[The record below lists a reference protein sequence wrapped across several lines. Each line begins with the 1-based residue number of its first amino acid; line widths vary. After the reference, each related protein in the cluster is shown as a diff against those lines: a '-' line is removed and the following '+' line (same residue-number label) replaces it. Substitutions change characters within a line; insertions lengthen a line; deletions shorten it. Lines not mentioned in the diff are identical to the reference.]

1 MVLKLFV
8 FHIHHP
14 EKLKRQNLKTQMLIS
29 GRNSEIENPSI
40 LLTMTRL
47 LIKKK
52 NTLQKDQWSQSHIPA
67 TDLKILT
74 QLQN

>member
-29 GRNSEIENPSI
+29 GRSCEIENPSI
-40 LLTMTRL
+40 LLSVTRL

-52 NTLQKDQWSQSHIPA
+52 THVAERSVITKPHSCYRS
-67 TDLKILT
+67 
-74 QLQN
+74 

>member
-29 GRNSEIENPSI
+29 GRSCEIENPSI
-40 LLTMTRL
+40 LLSVTRL
-47 LIKKK
+47 LIKKKKK
-52 NTLQKDQWSQSHIPA
+52 NTLQKDQ
-67 TDLKILT
+67 
-74 QLQN
+74 